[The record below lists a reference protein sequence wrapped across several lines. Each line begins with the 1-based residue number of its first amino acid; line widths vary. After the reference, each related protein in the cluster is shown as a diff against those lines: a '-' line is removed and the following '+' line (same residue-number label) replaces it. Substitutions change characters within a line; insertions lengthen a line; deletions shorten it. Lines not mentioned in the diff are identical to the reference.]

1 MASSSCP
8 HKMSLRENLF
18 MMMNA
23 MYDNCLTKNGDDI
36 LLQSRLDEGH
46 YVAQPEPE
54 VGGGC
59 LGAAHPTPRHARGVG
74 LPLLWSE
81 LLILC
86 IFLSLSILY
95 LSIPESKTLICAHGF
110 LSRF

>member
-1 MASSSCP
+1 
-8 HKMSLRENLF
+8 

-59 LGAAHPTPRHARGVG
+59 LGAAHPTPRHAGGVG

-81 LLILC
+81 ASQAS
-86 IFLSLSILY
+86 FFYY
-95 LSIPESKTLICAHGF
+95 LFYIYT
-110 LSRF
+110 

>member
-1 MASSSCP
+1 
-8 HKMSLRENLF
+8 

-23 MYDNCLTKNGDDI
+23 MYDNCLTQNGDDI

-59 LGAAHPTPRHARGVG
+59 LGAAHPTPRHAGGVG

-81 LLILC
+81 LLVTFYLS

-95 LSIPESKTLICAHGF
+95 LISIYT
-110 LSRF
+110 